1 MHIPNSWLIPVA
13 GLSGVAFS
21 LIGIS
26 YRMGQ
31 PRGIAPGHV
40 MACIAA
46 AGIVIFGVQS
56 AGLPLADVPLLVIAL
71 GVAAGLTQY
80 VLVRIMKAALRM
92 GPLSPAWCALALSFL
107 PTIAFS
113 SISLG
118 EKLGLMHGL
127 ALIAGIACVLAAS
140 ACQNPLCQNTPPPCP
155 LPKDGEGEVAAPLPK
170 DGEGEVAGPLP
181 KCGEGEVAGPLPIL
195 GEGYRGGGSAS
206 RLAYVGVLLL
216 IPTFNCVT
224 QISIKVLGRPDAAGG
239 SMADRFSG
247 VFLLLMYFVIGTSLA
262 IELLVTRNYRVPLLH
277 TAGLG
282 IMAAA
287 GSTAGMTGLTACAA
301 LPAAILFP
309 LTSVVSILVAA
320 IVSTAAFG
328 ERRALAWY
336 GTVGFGALTVVLAN
350 L

>member
-1 MHIPNSWLIPVA
+1 MLIPVA

-21 LIGIS
+21 LIGIA

-31 PRGIAPGHV
+31 PRGIVPGHV
-40 MACIAA
+40 MVFIAA
-46 AGIVIFGVQS
+46 VGSIVFAVRS
-56 AGLPLADVPLLVIAL
+56 AGLPLGDVPLLVIAL

-80 VLVRIMKAALRM
+80 VLVHVMKAALHM
-92 GPLSPAWCALALSFL
+92 GPLSPAWCALGLSFL

-118 EKLGLMHGL
+118 EQMTTMRGL
-127 ALIAGIACVLAAS
+127 ALIAGIACVLVAS
-140 ACQNPLCQNTPPPCP
+140 ACQHPPPARP
-155 LPKDGEGEVAAPLPK
+155 MPV
-170 DGEGEVAGPLP
+170 
-181 KCGEGEVAGPLPIL
+181 I
-195 GEGYRGGGSAS
+195 GGRDRVQSAS

-224 QISIKVLGRPDAAGG
+224 QISIKVLGRPNAEGG
-239 SMADRFSG
+239 SMADRFG
-247 VFLLLMYFVIGTSLA
+247 TVFLLLMYSVIGTSLV

-282 IMAAA
+282 FMAAA
-287 GSTAGMTGLTACAA
+287 GSTIGMTGLTACAA

-309 LTSVVSILVAA
+309 LSNVVSILVAA

-328 ERRALAWY
+328 ERRSLAWY